1 MRKVRSKHAQKEQLQ
16 NTFDFCAMEKTTVE
30 LGSLSVLELAGYLER
45 TGVSS
50 EATEHL
56 IKNQVSGRAL
66 LLVDTDELKELLHTI
81 GDRAVVRDLL
91 CRARKVYSV

>member
-1 MRKVRSKHAQKEQLQ
+1 MSEP
-16 NTFDFCAMEKTTVE
+16 KTIVE
-30 LGSLSVLELAGYLER
+30 LGSLSVLELAGYLEQ

-50 EATEHL
+50 EATELL

-66 LLVDTDELKELLHTI
+66 LLVDNGELKELLHTI

-91 CRARKVYSV
+91 YRARKV